1 MNPQMKIA
9 VMMRAMDHPGSLGLF
24 TEGLAR
30 NLLLLN
36 RDHSYLLL
44 YKDPKHV
51 GRFAGFKNAKEL
63 VIRSGNKLIW
73 DQVFVPL
80 AAWRENADIIL
91 NPKFSIPL
99 VTHCPVAMGLQEPAW
114 WAIPDY
120 HTKLDVL
127 YMRVMLPLYCRKA
140 SHLFPWSKFVLD
152 ENRKYLRLPL
162 DNATLTPF
170 APAIGFTQ
178 LYDAPTLS
186 EFRRRNG
193 LPEKFILTVTRVLN
207 MGNKSGAFTG
217 TKNLETTVRAFS
229 RIREQVPHKLV
240 VVGHRAKAY
249 LEHVGW
255 KDFKD
260 IQFAVF
266 SYEDMPKVYQS
277 SELCVL
283 PAFYEGC
290 PTTLIEAMAS
300 GCVTVASS
308 ANGFA
313 EVSAGAALLAD
324 PHDPSD
330 FAEKMLQGLTDKIL
344 RHELRE
350 KSLRRAEL
358 FNWKRTARL
367 TLEALEN
374 VVKARRNKKA
384 PKDGRPTEKS
394 PVWKVPRRGWQG
406 ALSAIGA
413 FIQRI
418 VDSL

>member
-1 MNPQMKIA
+1 MKIA

-30 NLLLLN
+30 NLLRLN
-36 RDHSYLLL
+36 TNDSYVLL
-44 YKDPKHV
+44 YKEPKCF
-51 GRFAGFKNAKEL
+51 GRFSEFKNAKEVL
-63 VIRSGNKLIW
+63 IRSRHKLIW
-73 DQVFVPL
+73 DQVLVPW

-99 VTHCPVAMGLQEPAW
+99 ITHCPVAMGLQEPAW
-114 WAIPDY
+114 WAIPDH
-120 HTKLDVL
+120 HTRLDVF
-127 YMRVMLPLYCRKA
+127 YMRLMLPLYCRKA

-162 DNATLTPF
+162 ANATLTPF
-170 APAIGFTQ
+170 APEDAFTQ
-178 LYDAPTLS
+178 LYEAPTLA
-186 EFRRRNG
+186 EFRRRSG

-229 RIREQVPHKLV
+229 QIRQQVPHKLV
-240 VVGHRAKAY
+240 VVGRRAKEY

-255 KDFKD
+255 RDFKG
-260 IQFAVF
+260 IEFAVF
-266 SYEDMPKVYQS
+266 PYNDMPKVYQS

-290 PTTLIEAMAS
+290 PSTLIEALAS
-300 GCVTVASS
+300 GCVTVASNAS
-308 ANGFA
+308 GFP
-313 EVSAGAALLAD
+313 EVGADAALLAD
-324 PHDPSD
+324 PHNPSD

-358 FNWKRTARL
+358 FNWERTARL

-374 VVKARRNKKA
+374 VVQGRASKKA
-384 PKDGRPTEKS
+384 PKDGRLTEKS

-406 ALSAIGA
+406 ALSAVGA
-413 FIQRI
+413 FIHRI
-418 VDSL
+418 VDWL

>member
-1 MNPQMKIA
+1 MKIA
-9 VMMRAMDHPGSLGLF
+9 VMMRAMDHPGGLGLF
-24 TEGLAR
+24 TEGLVR
-30 NLLLLN
+30 NLVRLN
-36 RDHSYLLL
+36 TDHSYLLL
-44 YKDPKHV
+44 YKEPKHL

-63 VIRSGNKLIW
+63 LIRSSHKLVW
-73 DQVFVPL
+73 DQLLVPFT
-80 AAWRENADIIL
+80 AWRESVDIIL

-140 SHLFPWSKFVLD
+140 SHLFPWSKFVLE
-152 ENRKYLRLPL
+152 ENRKYLGLPL

-170 APAIGFTQ
+170 APEVGFTQ
-178 LYDAPTLS
+178 FYDPPTLS

-193 LPEKFILTVTRVLN
+193 LPEKFVLTVTRVLN

-217 TKNLETTVRAFS
+217 TKNLETTVRAFHQ
-229 RIREQVPHKLV
+229 IRKQVSHKLV
-240 VVGHRAKAY
+240 VVGRRAKEY

-255 KDFKD
+255 KDFD
-260 IQFAVF
+260 GIEFAVF
-266 SYEDMPKVYQS
+266 SHEDMPKVYQS

-283 PAFYEGC
+283 PPFYEGC

-300 GCVTVASS
+300 GCVTVASN
-308 ANGFA
+308 ANAFS

-330 FAEKMLQGLTDKIL
+330 FAQKMLQGLTDKTL
-344 RHELRE
+344 RTELRE

-358 FNWKRTARL
+358 FSWERTARV

-374 VVKARRNKKA
+374 VVKQRAKKKA
-384 PKDGRPTEKS
+384 SKNGRSVEES
-394 PVWKVPRRGWQG
+394 SVWKVLRHSWQL
-406 ALSAIGA
+406 ACSAVGA
-413 FIQRI
+413 FIER
-418 VDSL
+418 L

>member
-1 MNPQMKIA
+1 MKIA
-9 VMMRAMDHPGSLGLF
+9 VMMRAMDHPGGLGLF
-24 TEGLAR
+24 TEGLVR
-30 NLLLLN
+30 NLLRLN
-36 RDHSYLLL
+36 TDHSYLLL
-44 YKDPKHV
+44 YKERKHV
-51 GRFAGFKNAKEL
+51 GRFAGFKNVKEL
-63 VIRSGNKLIW
+63 VIGCSHKLIW

-120 HTKLDVL
+120 HTRLDVL
-127 YMRVMLPLYCRKA
+127 YMRMLLPLYCRKA
-140 SHLFPWSKFVLD
+140 SHLFPWSKFVLN

-170 APAIGFTQ
+170 APETGFTQ
-178 LYDAPTLS
+178 LHDAPTLS

-217 TKNLETTVRAFS
+217 TKNLETTVRAFC

-240 VVGHRAKAY
+240 VVGRRAKEY

-255 KDFKD
+255 KDFEG

-266 SYEDMPKVYQS
+266 PYEDMPKVYQS

-300 GCVTVASS
+300 GCVTVASNAS
-308 ANGFA
+308 AFP
-313 EVSAGAALLAD
+313 EVAAGAALLAD

-330 FAEKMLQGLTDKIL
+330 FAEKMLQGLTNRGL
-344 RHELRE
+344 RDELRQ
-350 KSLRRAEL
+350 KSLQRAKF
-358 FNWKRTARL
+358 FNWERTARL
-367 TLEALEN
+367 TLEALED
-374 VVKARRNKKA
+374 VVDRRLNKKS
-384 PKDGRPTEKS
+384 PKDDGQIEKIPASKSLPQRPIRL
-394 PVWKVPRRGWQG
+394 RR
-406 ALSAIGA
+406 S
-413 FIQRI
+413 
-418 VDSL
+418 